1 MTEMARRFLRQRF
14 SSAGVVIALAALALM
29 AGSQIVGS
37 GGRSGFEIGTLA
49 LLILAAGC
57 VARDAS
63 GGALQMILCRP
74 IRRSEYLLG
83 RYVGILLSFAVF
95 LIAAVGVAVLL
106 GRVVMPMMKSPAP
119 PIAVDVLGIQLA
131 AAFLSALASAAVILL
146 LSTFL
151 PGYGDV
157 LGFILLTPLAA
168 LPALAGQILRWPAL
182 QRAGDL
188 IRGNLMPS
196 LDWAAVL
203 HGRDVLAAATGR
215 WVLAVVLYL
224 IAALALFSRREFA
237 YGQD

>member
-1 MTEMARRFLRQRF
+1 VTEMARRFLRQRF
-14 SSAGVVIALAALALM
+14 SSAGIVIAIAALALTS
-29 AGSQIVGS
+29 ASQIVGS
-37 GGRSGFEIGTLA
+37 GGRAGFEIGTLA
-49 LLILAAGC
+49 LLVLAAGC

-83 RYVGILLSFAVF
+83 RYAGILIAFAIF
-95 LIAAVGVAVLL
+95 LLASAGTAIVLARAVL
-106 GRVVMPMMKSPAP
+106 PMMGHPGP
-119 PIAVDVLGIQLA
+119 PLAFDQLGTQLA

-168 LPALAGQILRWPAL
+168 LPAIASQILHWPAL
-182 QRAGDL
+182 GRFGDL
-188 IRGNLMPS
+188 LRENLLPS

-203 HGRDVLAAATGR
+203 HGNNPLGAATGR

-224 IAALALFSRREFA
+224 VGALALFSRREFA